1 MKKTAYIKP
10 EMQVVEIQQTQML
23 CGSPLTKSIDNSD
36 FSLDPDGLDH
46 VDVLPKGHV
55 IVKYVYTI

>member
-23 CGSPLTKSIDNSD
+23 CGSPLTKTIGSTDG
-36 FSLDPDGLDH
+36 FTLDGDGLGEDE
-46 VDVLPKGHV
+46 VLP
-55 IVKYVYTI
+55 

>member
-23 CGSPLTKSIDNSD
+23 CGSPLIKSIDSSD
-36 FSLDPDGLDH
+36 FTLDGDGLDED
-46 VDVLPKGHV
+46 DVLP
-55 IVKYVYTI
+55 

>member
-23 CGSPLTKSIDNSD
+23 CGSPLVSSIASSD
-36 FSLDPDGLDH
+36 FTLDGDGLD
-46 VDVLPKGHV
+46 DDDELP
-55 IVKYVYTI
+55 